1 MKKLLAVMTLPL
13 LLLSLSACGEKK
25 EPSKVE
31 DEATNL
37 SVSEGIDK
45 FKEVSVSEATA
56 HLDKY
61 RGKGVSFGAGVVSK
75 NQAIEAVR
83 DDDAHFVLV
92 GNDIKDGTPVALILN
107 EEQYRAMPE
116 LPEVLTIDATGE
128 VTDYVGEDTRLSFDQ
143 LLKVKV
149 KDIKYNTNLNHEEE
163 PLKSFIS
170 LMNDRNHQLN
180 LK

>member
-1 MKKLLAVMTLPL
+1 MKKLILVTALPL
-13 LLLSLSACGEKK
+13 LLLSLAGCNKAA
-25 EPSKVE
+25 EPTKVE
-31 DEATNL
+31 DESTNL
-37 SVSEGIDK
+37 SVSESVDK
-45 FKEVSVSEATA
+45 FDKVTVSEATA

-61 RGKGVSFGAGVVSK
+61 RDKGIEFSAGVVSK
-75 NQAIEAVR
+75 NQALSAVK
-83 DDDAHFVLV
+83 DDEDHYVLV

-107 EEQYRAMPE
+107 KEQYKAMPE

-149 KDIKYNTNLNHEEE
+149 KDIKYNTDLSHEEE
-163 PLKSFIS
+163 PLKGFIS
-170 LMNDRNHQLN
+170 LMNERNHQLN